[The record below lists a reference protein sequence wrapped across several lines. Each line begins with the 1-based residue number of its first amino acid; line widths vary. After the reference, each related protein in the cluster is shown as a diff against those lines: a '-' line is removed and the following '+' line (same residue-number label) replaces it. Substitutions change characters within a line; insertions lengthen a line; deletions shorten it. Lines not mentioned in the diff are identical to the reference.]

1 MYCFG
6 QIVFLN
12 LNFFLFLLS
21 PPSFYM
27 SKAFP
32 PIRFVLVH
40 FSCVFKTWY
49 VFFFVYFPTSLF
61 LGPEPGA
68 VMFAFR
74 RRVHAGRKTCV
85 LAGIIFVTWG
95 SLDTPCLVLGW
106 VVRIRG
112 VGEQC
117 PSLNAFPKQK
127 TKTFPK
133 TLRLYFLYFLF
144 GPCGFWW
151 VYNLSGLF
159 LSLSLSLS
167 LALALSMSL
176 SLSLSLSLPLS
187 LSLFWL
193 SPLPLYSSL
202 SFSLTGLCLCLCLCL
217 CPWRC
222 SCLCIRLSLSR

>member
-1 MYCFG
+1 MISNALVKLF
-6 QIVFLN
+6 FLN
-12 LNFFLFLLS
+12 LNFFLFFLS
-21 PPSFYM
+21 PPSFSM

-32 PIRFVLVH
+32 PFRFVLVH
-40 FSCVFKTWY
+40 FSCVCKTWY
-49 VFFFVYFPTSLF
+49 VFSFVYFPTSLF

-85 LAGIIFVTWG
+85 LAGIAFVTWG

-133 TLRLYFLYFLF
+133 TLRLYFIFFIRSL
-144 GPCGFWW
+144 
-151 VYNLSGLF
+151 VASGGSTISQVCF
-159 LSLSLSLS
+159 
-167 LALALSMSL
+167 
-176 SLSLSLSLPLS
+176 
-187 LSLFWL
+187 
-193 SPLPLYSSL
+193 
-202 SFSLTGLCLCLCLCL
+202 CLCLCLCL
-217 CPWRC
+217 WLWLCLCLCLYLCLCLCLFLCLCFGYPL
-222 SCLCIRLSLSR
+222 CLCIRLCLSL